1 MASSIKKIRI
11 GSTDYPIFAP
21 GVLQQSYSGNYN
33 LPLLMSYQANTNSTA
48 DIYEKTFRNNAIY
61 ANPGTGMIASKSH
74 KIGEH
79 VLLQYN
85 ANTEA
90 LEFVFE

>member
-11 GSTDYPIFAP
+11 GSTDYPIYAP
-21 GVLQQSYSGNYN
+21 GVLQQLCSGNYN
-33 LPLLMSYQANTNSTA
+33 LPLLMSYQTNMINTE

-61 ANPGTGMIASKSH
+61 ANPSTGMIASTSH

-79 VLLQYN
+79 AKLQYN
-85 ANTEA
+85 ASTEA

>member
-11 GSTDYPIFAP
+11 GNTDYPIYAP
-21 GVLQQSYSGNYN
+21 GVLQQLYSGDYN
-33 LPLLMSYQANTNSTA
+33 LPLLMSWHDNTYNTV
-48 DIYEKTFRNNAIY
+48 DLYERTLRNNTIY
-61 ANPGTGMIASKSH
+61 ANPSTGMIASTSH

-79 VLLQYN
+79 AKLQYN